1 MAHCLSRGYDL
12 RNRSS
17 GIVVEGQN
25 PILKFFSKHLFDGR
39 RQSRSK
45 VPREIRTRAASACDN
60 EVMNNRTFETQDLRI
75 RIEDNIVR
83 IDQRRLDGELWRE
96 IDHSDLPVSQ
106 AWLMSP
112 IRTSPLRVALS
123 AFERENPGD
132 MTLRKALES

>member
-1 MAHCLSRGYDL
+1 LRSVLKEKARFLS
-12 RNRSS
+12 
-17 GIVVEGQN
+17 
-25 PILKFFSKHLFDGR
+25 PLKENVRPLL
-39 RQSRSK
+39 
-45 VPREIRTRAASACDN
+45 AAWDN
-60 EVMNNRTFETQDLRI
+60 ETMNNRTFETHDLRI

-123 AFERENPGD
+123 AFEIENPGD
-132 MTLRKALES
+132 TTLRKALEA